1 MQLIEKLKGTGA
13 NCIYL
18 MAVRSHGGDGDK
30 THNPFIDNDPDKG
43 INPAVLEQWQMWFTE
58 MDKNGIVIYLFLYD
72 DSARI
77 WNTGDRVSRE
87 EKEFIHSLVNRFEHH
102 RNLIWCIAEEYQ
114 EAFSAKRVKNIAAE
128 IRSADDY
135 DHIIAVHKLN
145 GLDFSEFADEP
156 NIDQFA
162 IQYNVETAEELQAGL
177 AKAWKQARGRY
188 NLNMS
193 EAADYGTGVDAR
205 RKSWACAMGGAYVM
219 ILEMDIA
226 TTVKSDL
233 EDCGRLV
240 RFFES
245 TNFNEMS
252 PHDELRFAGTKYVLA
267 QPGGSYIAYAP
278 ELQGNIGLKN
288 TRAGLYKFRWFDCV
302 TGEEFTQEN
311 VSVVGGN
318 QSWDKPRS
326 IGNELA
332 VYIRRIG
339 E

>member
-1 MQLIEKLKGTGA
+1 MGWIF
-13 NCIYL
+13 
-18 MAVRSHGGDGDK
+18 R
-30 THNPFIDNDPDKG
+30 
-43 INPAVLEQWQMWFTE
+43 
-58 MDKNGIVIYLFLYD
+58 
-72 DSARI
+72 
-77 WNTGDRVSRE
+77 
-87 EKEFIHSLVNRFEHH
+87 
-102 RNLIWCIAEEYQ
+102 
-114 EAFSAKRVKNIAAE
+114 
-128 IRSADDY
+128 
-135 DHIIAVHKLN
+135 
-145 GLDFSEFADEP
+145 
-156 NIDQFA
+156 
-162 IQYNVETAEELQAGL
+162 NVETAEELQAGL

-226 TTVKSDL
+226 TTAKSDL